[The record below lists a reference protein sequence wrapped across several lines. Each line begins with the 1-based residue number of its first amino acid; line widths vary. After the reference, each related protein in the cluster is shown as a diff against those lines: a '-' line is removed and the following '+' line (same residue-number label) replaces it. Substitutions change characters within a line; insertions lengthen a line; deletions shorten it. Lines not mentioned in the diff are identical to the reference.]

1 MTSRTR
7 QTRRRGLRRRSEP
20 SRMQKMLRAL
30 TSKLPGATKH
40 KRTVPG
46 RKPLGGGLAL
56 VGLAGLALKNRDRL
70 PGRGR
75 HEGDHQHQDGL
86 AA

>member
-1 MTSRTR
+1 
-7 QTRRRGLRRRSEP
+7 
-20 SRMQKMLRAL
+20 MQKMLRAL
-30 TSKLPGATKH
+30 TSKLPGTTKR
-40 KRTVPG
+40 KRTAPG
-46 RKPLGGGLAL
+46 RKPVGGGLAL

-75 HEGDHQHQDGL
+75 QAGDHQHHGGF